1 MTTKVLET
9 FREQTG
15 ANIGL
20 FLQNF
25 VLFCNNYYHYIVSYY
40 QGEDVNE
47 IGDVFARLDSLID
60 SARQI
65 EPLFTL
71 KSNVLNGLEMWEL
84 LDVFTDCETKL
95 WTIDNSSKWLRS
107 AIIGRYGSITVVKRY
122 LRTGETFE
130 KVSQELGSSNPQNDW
145 FDMVRNNFIEEEQY
159 APDQGVMFKINIRT
173 SGNHNIDNIV
183 DNLQGDNILGKD
195 IDKNLKFENG
205 DLAVVEFD
213 NAIAQALDTM
223 LNCVRG
229 AIPEFPTY
237 GLPTDCYGVS
247 RSALQYPSIFKS
259 IVNMVQRDGRWS
271 SVELLDLSMKD
282 DYLMM
287 KIRATTV
294 ANNQIVTNVEI

>member
-1 MTTKVLET
+1 MTAKALET

-107 AIIGRYGSITVVKRY
+107 AIIGRYGSNTVVKRY

-213 NAIAQALDTM
+213 NAIVQALDTM

>member
-1 MTTKVLET
+1 M
-9 FREQTG
+9 
-15 ANIGL
+15 
-20 FLQNF
+20 
-25 VLFCNNYYHYIVSYY
+25 
-40 QGEDVNE
+40 
-47 IGDVFARLDSLID
+47 FARLDSLID

-95 WTIDNSSKWLRS
+95 WTIGNSSKWLRS
-107 AIIGRYGSITVVKRY
+107 AIIGRYGSNTVVKRY

-287 KIRATTV
+287 KVRATTV

>member
-1 MTTKVLET
+1 MTTKALET
-9 FREQTG
+9 FKDQTG
-15 ANIGL
+15 ADIGA

-40 QGEDVNE
+40 QGDDVSE

-60 SARQI
+60 TARQI

-71 KSNVLNGLEMWEL
+71 KSNVLNGLDMWEL
-84 LDVFTDCETKL
+84 LDMFTDCETKL
-95 WTIDNSSKWLRS
+95 WTINNSSKWLRS
-107 AIIGRYGSITVVKRY
+107 AIIGRYGNNTVLKRY

-130 KVSQELGSSNPQNDW
+130 KVSQELGSSQPQDDW

-173 SGNHNIDNIV
+173 TGNHNIDNIV

-195 IDKNLKFENG
+195 IDKNLRFEKG
-205 DLAVVEFD
+205 DLAVVEFND
-213 NAIAQALDTM
+213 AIVQALDTI
-223 LNCVRG
+223 LHCIRG

-237 GLPTDCYGVS
+237 GLPSDCYGVS

-259 IVNMVQRDGRWS
+259 IVNMVQRDGRWR